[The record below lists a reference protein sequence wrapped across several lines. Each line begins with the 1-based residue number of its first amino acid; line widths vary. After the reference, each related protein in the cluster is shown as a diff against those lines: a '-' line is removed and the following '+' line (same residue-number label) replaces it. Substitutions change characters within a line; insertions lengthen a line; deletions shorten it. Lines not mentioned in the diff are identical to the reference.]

1 MEIKNELYKY
11 AQIFEIDTEKN
22 LLTLYIHP
30 EFISNI
36 NDISGLIKLEHVK
49 YVIKEENGNI

>member
-1 MEIKNELYKY
+1 MEIKNKLYKY
-11 AQIFEIDTEKN
+11 AQIFEINTEKN

-36 NDISGLIKLEHVK
+36 NNSNGLIKLEYVK
-49 YVIKEENGNI
+49 SVLKEENGDI